1 MSMVGIVLLSAVVL
15 ILAYRFYGTYVAK
28 VYQLDDKNRTPAHAL
43 RDDVDYMP
51 TATPVL
57 LGHHFASIAGAG
69 PIVGPIIAVAF
80 GWIPALAWILLGAIF
95 FGAVH
100 DLGAMVASLRNEGKS
115 IGEVI
120 KRNIGQTGRNLFLVF
135 AFATLL
141 LIIAVFMDIV
151 AKTFVGNPA
160 AATASILFIG
170 LALIFGLVNRYLR
183 LPFWL
188 ISIVGVVAMFAMI
201 ELGLFM
207 PLELPRSAWI
217 GGLVFYCFCAAVLPV
232 WTLLQPRDY
241 LNSFLLYGMMI
252 LGLVGILFVNPEI
265 RMTTEVSLHVDNLGY
280 LFPVLFVTIACGAIS
295 GFHSMVAAGTTSK
308 QVNKESDAKRVGFG
322 AMLIESMLAVIAVC
336 TVIVMDRSD
345 YLSSLAQSGPVTLY
359 AQGLGSFIAGLG
371 IPSDWAISFVALT
384 VSAFAV
390 TTLDTC
396 TRLARFVLQEFF
408 QSADKPTPKNPIN
421 NRYIA
426 TGLVALLGTALLLTG
441 QFQELWPIFGSANTL
456 LAALALLAI
465 TAWLHRGG
473 KSVRITLV
481 PMIFMFLVTLTS
493 LASLT
498 FSKVSSG
505 DYVLGIIGALL
516 FILSVVLVLFA
527 KSSLAKARL

>member
-1 MSMVGIVLLSAVVL
+1 MVGIVLCSALLL
-15 ILAYRFYGTYVAK
+15 ILAYRFYGAYVSRVFA
-28 VYQLDDKNRTPAHAL
+28 LDDQRPTPAHRL

-51 TATPVL
+51 TAMPVL

-80 GWIPALAWILLGAIF
+80 GWVPALAWILVGAIF

-100 DLGAMVASLRNEGKS
+100 DLGSMVASLRNEGKS

-120 KRNIGQTGRNLFLVF
+120 SRNIGPTGRNLFLVF

-151 AKTFVGNPA
+151 AKTFVRNPA
-160 AATASILFIG
+160 AASASISFIVLAILFG
-170 LALIFGLVNRYLR
+170 WCSKRLR

-188 ISIVGVVAMFAMI
+188 LTLVGVGAMYAMI
-201 ELGLFM
+201 EVGLAF
-207 PLELPRSAWI
+207 PLSLPYPAWI
-217 GGLVFYCFCAAVLPV
+217 TGLVLYCFAAAVLPV

-241 LNSFLLYGMMI
+241 LNSFLLYGMML
-252 LGLVGILFVNPEI
+252 LGIAGILFINPEI
-265 RMTTEVSLHVDNLGY
+265 RMPTTVHLQVDQLGT

-308 QVNKESDAKRVGFG
+308 QINRESDARRVGFG
-322 AMLIESMLAVIAVC
+322 GMLIESMLAVIAVC
-336 TVIVMDRSD
+336 TVIVMERAD
-345 YLSSLAQSGPVTLY
+345 YTAALAKAGPVSLY
-359 AQGLGSFIAGLG
+359 AEGLGAFISGLG
-371 IPSDWAISFVALT
+371 LPSNWAVSFVALT

-408 QSADKPTPKNPIN
+408 QTSSGPVSTLIVG

-426 TGLVALLGTALLLTG
+426 TASVALLGTALLTTG

-456 LAALALLAI
+456 LAALALLAV
-465 TAWLHRGG
+465 TAWLHKSGR
-473 KSVRITLV
+473 SVRITLV

-493 LASLT
+493 LALLT
-498 FSKVSSG
+498 LNKVQSG
-505 DYVLGIIGALL
+505 DWALGAIAALL
-516 FILSVVLVLFA
+516 FGLSIVLIVFA
-527 KSSLAKARL
+527 KKSLSKAPL